1 MLCTK
6 DFPLYSIIAPITE
19 IVVAPSFDP
28 FKILGIGQDATDEEV
43 KRAYRAKAS
52 KYHPDAGGDVWVF
65 QQVQAA
71 YESVLN
77 QRAKA
82 AASSRKSN
90 AAKHRSETSPQSP
103 SDDGC
108 NATRHPGPEQTK
120 SKRSDPQEVEVGGSS
135 APSMSSKRSRPK
147 SEGPNKPETQKAAR
161 NSGHGLWQVF
171 FGHLPLQNETCVFIL
186 VNVLDIFATYA
197 LLRFGGLEANPIAD
211 YFFRRWNVK
220 GMVVFKMA
228 IVALVAIL
236 AQIIARRNLARASQ
250 VLILGTVIV
259 TAVVLYSIYLLA
271 RRL

>member
-1 MLCTK
+1 MKK
-6 DFPLYSIIAPITE
+6 DFPLYRIIAPITE
-19 IVVAPSFDP
+19 FVVAPSFDP

-43 KRAYRAKAS
+43 KRAYRAKAA

-82 AASSRKSN
+82 AASSRNSN
-90 AAKHRSETSPQSP
+90 AANHRSETSPQSP

-108 NATRHPGPEQTK
+108 TATRHPGPEQTK
-120 SKRSDPQEVEVGGSS
+120 SKRSDPQKAEVGGSS
-135 APSMSSKRSRPK
+135 SPSMSSKRSRPK
-147 SEGPNKPETQKAAR
+147 SEGPKKPENQKAAR
-161 NSGHGLWQVF
+161 NSGHGLSQFF
-171 FGHLPLQNETCVFIL
+171 FGHLPLQNETTVFIL

-197 LLRFGGLEANPIAD
+197 LLRFGGLEANPIAN
-211 YFFRRWNVK
+211 YFFRRWNVN
-220 GMVVFKMA
+220 GMVVFKMTV
-228 IVALVAIL
+228 VALVAIL